1 MTDTE
6 KLEADIKE
14 AMVALAKDVA
24 KAAKSVDVLAD
35 KVDALKTLAQVYSV
49 LKKFKGEDAA
59 EDDGSFS
66 FARGVNSPEE
76 PQSNVSQ
83 IPARRRPG

>member
-14 AMVALAKDVA
+14 AMVTLAKDVA
-24 KAAKSVDVLAD
+24 KKAKDVDILTD
-35 KVDALKTLAQVYSV
+35 KIDALKTLAQVYSV
-49 LKKFKGEDAA
+49 LKKFKGEDVP

-66 FARGVNSPEE
+66 FARGVNHEE
-76 PQSNVSQ
+76 QQSNVSQ

>member
-1 MTDTE
+1 MTDAE
-6 KLEADIKE
+6 KLERDIKE
-14 AMVALAKDVA
+14 AMAILAKDVA
-24 KAAKSVDVLAD
+24 KKAMEVDILTD

-49 LKKFKGEDAA
+49 LKKFKVEDAD

-66 FARGVNSPEE
+66 FARGLSPEE

>member
-1 MTDTE
+1 MTDAE

-14 AMVALAKDVA
+14 SMVALAKDVA
-24 KAAKSVDVLAD
+24 KAAKGVDALAD

-49 LKKFKGEDAA
+49 LKKFKGDDVP

-66 FARGVNSPEE
+66 FARGVNPEE
-76 PQSNVSQ
+76 QQSNVSQ